1 MLRFTVGI
9 FHDRMGK
16 NLNERAFSKE
26 RFKLTKIID
35 VLKKFNPKNDYENSD
50 DFISDGL
57 IDSIDMQELFALL
70 EDEYGVELAGTDLIP
85 QNFASI
91 EAIRDLLASHGVEGD
106 I

>member
-1 MLRFTVGI
+1 M
-9 FHDRMGK
+9 
-16 NLNERAFSKE
+16 
-26 RFKLTKIID
+26 TKIID
-35 VLKKFNPKNDYENSD
+35 VLKKLNPENNYEASD

-57 IDSIDMQELFALL
+57 IDSMDMQDLFALL
-70 EDEYGVELAGTDLIP
+70 EEEYDVELAGTDLIP